1 MFSLAVAILRPFLV
15 SKVAFAEV
23 PVKLQRFVT
32 GGNERPLACVRR
44 RGENEVKF
52 FIPKSTATEVEVRK
66 MRAEIALI
74 LCIGN

>member
-1 MFSLAVAILRPFLV
+1 
-15 SKVAFAEV
+15 V

-44 RGENEVKF
+44 RGEKEVKF

-74 LCIGN
+74 LCMGN